1 MSSGLPINTFSQARE
16 YRNRYLANLA
26 LEVQNDMMNLSAN
39 QVFRQT
45 GQPSRPPDT
54 RTTTEKLAD
63 LEGLKVS
70 VKSGLLGITDGSQA
84 SETIDQL
91 TPDEVIFT
99 SQQLPAI
106 IADLK
111 PRFARGVP
119 SNALLNYIR
128 ALRRKELQTNGV
140 SFTAQESTAQ
150 QILNAL
156 QAGIN
161 VNGGFTGPIPGGF
174 GNPINPL
181 PPGPG
186 GMPPME
192 PPMEPPRGLPFPPRG
207 LPLPPRGPPSSIELA
222 DVFPTDS
229 KSEDE
234 LLLQQ
239 NMMRRQAELRRK
251 AEEYLKSGREPF
263 ASLSKELQDEVNKIR
278 AERGEMGSAGLAL
291 IIGRFKKD
299 ENAKLAARTDAGLET
314 LEQWEAF
321 PVPGGFQPDYPDSDD
336 IAKEFLKM
344 WGKSQ
349 TPEIQALFAKNWDRK
364 KTVSAMKTALFPGWQ
379 MKQAVT
385 GEPVSEMAVDVFSEE
400 SFEMPATPRSYEE
413 VLTEQK
419 PPPSSGKRPRNPA
432 SEQGALGEQRGI
444 TNSIM
449 FQAQMDSGR
458 FSDEE
463 LAEMVTVFLEQNKVS
478 PYTLRDFV
486 NNRSVMP
493 REISYN
499 MTGKKPA
506 GKTPVED
513 TNLLEIIAAIR
524 GRGLNGPKS
533 NVIRRPMEPASRYP
547 IGRAILGYGLS
558 RGKSSGAKISEFVGM
573 PMAELSYSPFG
584 KFIVNTNKLASNIL
598 DVRSQ
603 KGNSIPKY
611 KQHQMSP
618 HLAKTM
624 KRIMGGRMI
633 DEYDFNEMPLE
644 DQTYLWNLAKDAKIM
659 DRLNLPTPK
668 RTKDGEEENRF
679 EILKGQVMAGND
691 SKELIKEFKVMLVKF
706 SNDGRIK
713 KNEAREILLDLA
725 SMGY

>member
-186 GMPPME
+186 GMPPMME
-192 PPMEPPRGLPFPPRG
+192 PPMEPPRGPPFPPRG
-207 LPLPPRGPPSSIELA
+207 LPLPPRGPPSSIEMA
-222 DVFPTDS
+222 DLFPTDS
-229 KSEDE
+229 KTEDE

-278 AERGEMGSAGLAL
+278 AERGEMGSAGMAL

-299 ENAKLAARTDAGLET
+299 ENMKLGAGNDAGLKT

-336 IAKEFLKM
+336 IAKEYLKM

-349 TPEIQALFAKNWDRK
+349 SPDIQALFAKNWDRK

-385 GEPVSEMAVDVFSEE
+385 GEPVSEMATDVFSE
-400 SFEMPATPRSYEE
+400 SFEMPPTSA
-413 VLTEQK
+413 
-419 PPPSSGKRPRNPA
+419 GKRPLPPQERQTPLLYPV
-432 SEQGALGEQRGI
+432 E
-444 TNSIM
+444 
-449 FQAQMDSGR
+449 FQAQIDSGR

-463 LAEMVTVFLEQNKVS
+463 MAEMVTLFLEQNKVS

-493 REISYN
+493 TQIAYN
-499 MTGKKPA
+499 STKKRPA
-506 GKTPVED
+506 GKIPVED

-524 GRGLNGPKS
+524 GRGLKGPKS

-558 RGKSSGAKISEFVGM
+558 RGKSSGANISEFVGL

-598 DVRSQ
+598 DVRTQ

-679 EILKGQVMAGND
+679 EILKGQISAGND

-725 SMGY
+725 AMGY

>member
-1 MSSGLPINTFSQARE
+1 
-16 YRNRYLANLA
+16 
-26 LEVQNDMMNLSAN
+26 
-39 QVFRQT
+39 
-45 GQPSRPPDT
+45 
-54 RTTTEKLAD
+54 
-63 LEGLKVS
+63 
-70 VKSGLLGITDGSQA
+70 
-84 SETIDQL
+84 
-91 TPDEVIFT
+91 
-99 SQQLPAI
+99 
-106 IADLK
+106 
-111 PRFARGVP
+111 
-119 SNALLNYIR
+119 
-128 ALRRKELQTNGV
+128 
-140 SFTAQESTAQ
+140 
-150 QILNAL
+150 
-156 QAGIN
+156 
-161 VNGGFTGPIPGGF
+161 
-174 GNPINPL
+174 
-181 PPGPG
+181 
-186 GMPPME
+186 
-192 PPMEPPRGLPFPPRG
+192 
-207 LPLPPRGPPSSIELA
+207 
-222 DVFPTDS
+222 
-229 KSEDE
+229 
-234 LLLQQ
+234 
-239 NMMRRQAELRRK
+239 
-251 AEEYLKSGREPF
+251 
-263 ASLSKELQDEVNKIR
+263 
-278 AERGEMGSAGLAL
+278 
-291 IIGRFKKD
+291 
-299 ENAKLAARTDAGLET
+299 
-314 LEQWEAF
+314 
-321 PVPGGFQPDYPDSDD
+321 
-336 IAKEFLKM
+336 M

-349 TPEIQALFAKNWDRK
+349 SPDIQALFAKNWDRK

-385 GEPVSEMAVDVFSEE
+385 GEPVSEMAEDVFSPLTTPGVTPFYPGPTSEIDMPNLSRQTSIGSTNVPGYEE
-400 SFEMPATPRSYEE
+400 SFEFEE

-419 PPPSSGKRPRNPA
+419 PPTSSGKRPRNQA
-432 SEQGALGEQRGI
+432 SEQGSLEGQRGQRGI

-499 MTGKKPA
+499 MTGKRPA

-679 EILKGQVMAGND
+679 EILKGQISAGND

-725 SMGY
+725 AMGY